1 MARIADL
8 LMQGRTFSFEFF
20 PPKNDAEQATLVRT
34 LRELEPLDPSFVSV
48 TYRGGRI
55 SRQRTHDL
63 VVGML
68 RTTSLTP
75 MAHLTCVVHSRLELA
90 EILVD
95 FRKAGVENVLALGGD
110 PPPEDEVG
118 TGELK
123 HAIELVELARAIGG
137 FSIGV
142 AAHPELH
149 PNSNGDRAADRDRLA
164 AKMELADFAITQFF
178 FRLSDYTGLMDD
190 LAERGVD
197 KPVLPGIMPITNLSS
212 VRRMAQLSGCDV
224 PPEVVGRLETVA
236 DDPEAVRRMGVEMA
250 TELCQSLLDA
260 GAPGLHF
267 YTLNRSTATREIYAQ
282 LGLIPE
288 PAGASEV
295 TAQAR

>member
-20 PPKNDAEQATLVRT
+20 PPKNDEEQATLVRT

-48 TYRGGRI
+48 TYRGGAE
-55 SRQRTHDL
+55 SRRRTYDL
-63 VVGML
+63 VAGML
-68 RTTSLTP
+68 RTTTLTP

-95 FRKAGVENVLALGGD
+95 FRKAGIENVLALGGD
-110 PPPEDEVG
+110 PPPENEDG

-123 HAIELVELARAIGG
+123 HAIELVDLARAIGG
-137 FSIGV
+137 FSVGV

-149 PNSNGDRAADRDRLA
+149 PNSHGDRAFDRDHLA
-164 AKMELADFAITQFF
+164 TKMRVADFAITQFF
-178 FRLSDYTGLMDD
+178 FRLIDYQGLMDD

-197 KPVLPGIMPITNLSS
+197 KPVLPGIMPITNLKS
-212 VRRMAQLSGCDV
+212 VRRMAQMSGCDV
-224 PPEVVGRLETVA
+224 PPEIVAPLEAVA
-236 DDPEAVRRMGVEMA
+236 DDAEEVRRVGIAMA
-250 TELCQSLLDA
+250 TELCRDLLDV

-267 YTLNRSTATREIYAQ
+267 YTLNRSSATREIYEN
-282 LGLIPE
+282 LGLAATP
-288 PAGASEV
+288 
-295 TAQAR
+295 

>member
-20 PPKNDAEQATLVRT
+20 PPKTDAEQATLVRT
-34 LRELEPLDPSFVSV
+34 LRELEPLEPSFVSV
-48 TYRGGRI
+48 TYRGGRS
-55 SRQRTHDL
+55 SRQRTYDL

-68 RTTSLTP
+68 RTTSLLP

-95 FRKAGVENVLALGGD
+95 FRKAGIENVLALGGD

-118 TGELK
+118 SGELK

-149 PNSNGDRAADRDRLA
+149 PNSHGDRTFDRDHLA
-164 AKMELADFAITQFF
+164 AKLRLADFAITQFF
-178 FRLSDYTGLMDD
+178 FRLSDYLGLVED
-190 LAERGVD
+190 LADRGID
-197 KPVLPGIMPITNLSS
+197 KPVLPGIMPITNLKS

-224 PPEVVGRLETVA
+224 PPEIVGRLETVA
-236 DDPEAVRRMGVEMA
+236 DDPEAVRRMGVDMA
-250 TELCQSLLDA
+250 TELCQQLLDA

-282 LGLIPE
+282 LGLVGEAATATE
-288 PAGASEV
+288 PAQAS
-295 TAQAR
+295 A

>member
-20 PPKNDAEQATLVRT
+20 PPKTDEEQATLVRT
-34 LRELEPLDPSFVSV
+34 LRELEPLNPSFVSV
-48 TYRGGRI
+48 TYRGGRT
-55 SRQRTHDL
+55 SRQRTYDL

-68 RTTSLTP
+68 RTTNLTP
-75 MAHLTCVVHSRLELA
+75 MAHLTCVVHTRLELA

-95 FRKAGVENVLALGGD
+95 FRKAGIENVLALGGD
-110 PPPEDEVG
+110 PPPPEEG
-118 TGELK
+118 GPGELK

-149 PNSNGDRAADRDRLA
+149 PNSHGDRAFDRDHLA
-164 AKMELADFAITQFF
+164 TKLTLADFAITQFF
-178 FRLSDYTGLMDD
+178 FRLRDYTGLIED
-190 LAERGVD
+190 LADRGID
-197 KPVLPGIMPITNLSS
+197 KPVLPGIMPITNLKS

-224 PPEVVGRLETVA
+224 PPEVVSRLESVG
-236 DDPEAVRRMGVEMA
+236 DDPDAVRRMGIAMA
-250 TELCQSLLDA
+250 TELCQQLLDA

-282 LGLIPE
+282 LGLIDE
-288 PAGASEV
+288 GV
-295 TAQAR
+295 TDPAQASA